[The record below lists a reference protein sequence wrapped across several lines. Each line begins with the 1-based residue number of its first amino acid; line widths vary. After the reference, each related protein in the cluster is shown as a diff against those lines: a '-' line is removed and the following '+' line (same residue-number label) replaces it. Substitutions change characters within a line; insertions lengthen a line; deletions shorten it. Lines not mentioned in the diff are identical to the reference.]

1 MLENTGSVI
10 SRTALELKTAYL
22 GLLVAAQLA
31 VLPGQPLLAAWRSI
45 WPHIPDPTLKLSAPD
60 GSSEQYRVAQVL
72 EELSTMGY
80 ESMGSTVLRSA
91 QIATAV
97 TVGDLVTQSAKYDP
111 TDPLHQFLRH
121 YRNGCAHGDRWNV
134 HSDALKNPA
143 QFMDIAVDDSMNGH
157 RTTDAVSPLRHI
169 QVLQA
174 VSDYFGPPTP
184 KNNADGWRAVPPS

>member
-1 MLENTGSVI
+1 MADVTGAEI
-10 SRTALELKTAYL
+10 SRTALDLKAAYL

-72 EELSTMGY
+72 QELSALGY

-97 TVGDLVTQSAKYDP
+97 TLGDLVTQSTRYDA

-121 YRNGCAHGDRWNV
+121 YRNGCAHGDRWKVDSN
-134 HSDALKNPA
+134 ALKNPA
-143 QFMDIAVDDSMNGH
+143 QFMDITVDDWMNGH
-157 RTTDAVSPLRHI
+157 RTTGTVPPLRHI
-169 QVLQA
+169 QLLQA
-174 VSDYFGPPTP
+174 VSDYFGPPSP
-184 KNNADGWRAVPPS
+184 QDNADGWRAVPPS